1 MKREIKAF
9 SLKAVKWAS
18 MEARSPTGVW
28 DREEMGRSR
37 EAPLGLVCV
46 DPPAWPSELSLP
58 SFSSSQREATL
69 SHFIS
74 GGNARSKVE
83 HADARAT
90 PVVCMHYCSTG
101 MYRMRLQLKQL
112 IFLTPIRP
120 TSHKTS
126 NKFCPSL
133 SSALFQ
139 TFNRFT
145 T

>member
-9 SLKAVKWAS
+9 GLKAVKCAS
-18 MEARSPTGVW
+18 IEARSPTGVW
-28 DREEMGRSR
+28 DREEMGSSR
-37 EAPLGLVCV
+37 EAPLGLVYV

-74 GGNARSKVE
+74 GENARSKVE
-83 HADARAT
+83 HADART
-90 PVVCMHYCSTG
+90 IPMVCMHYCNAG

-120 TSHKTS
+120 TSNKTS

-133 SSALFQ
+133 LSAVFQ